1 MSGRFFSE
9 RNRML
14 PGGREADED
23 DLLKE
28 VSSRKWLE
36 ICDGLKHRPRN
47 LGEDTL
53 LSAEVLA
60 PQNGANEVTGWSNL
74 GSSLVVLLTCV
85 LVSFLVCMS
94 LCKMSHPVP
103 GSVSQACTIKK
114 IHQKL
119 HLEERFQA
127 LLRAGSHFV
136 PTQILCTW
144 QLLRAQNSHVYCEAP
159 FCHDRKIPY
168 ERRNEKTSKR
178 RGVTARSDLPGH
190 NQNLIVEMN
199 VKL

>member
-1 MSGRFFSE
+1 MSS
-9 RNRML
+9 
-14 PGGREADED
+14 
-23 DLLKE
+23 
-28 VSSRKWLE
+28 
-36 ICDGLKHRPRN
+36 
-47 LGEDTL
+47 
-53 LSAEVLA
+53 EVLA

-74 GSSLVVLLTCV
+74 GSSLVVLRTCV

-136 PTQILCTW
+136 PTQLLCTW
-144 QLLRAQNSHVYCEAP
+144 QLLRAQNSHVFVRLPSVMIGKFPMKGEM
-159 FCHDRKIPY
+159 
-168 ERRNEKTSKR
+168 KR
-178 RGVTARSDLPGH
+178 LAREEESLPGVTFQAITR
-190 NQNLIVEMN
+190 I
-199 VKL
+199 